1 VKQTNSSETVPDYRA
16 RLAAVRGAMVE
27 GGIDC
32 LLVCSRENIRYL
44 FGFTGSSGWA
54 LITES
59 SAVLMTDSRYDEQAR
74 TETTGCEVCIS
85 TKGLTETAAQQ
96 LHKCHVKRVGYESDS
111 MTVATLHT
119 LESTLRE
126 NGLDLVLT
134 PTQQIVERVR
144 SIKDRY
150 EIAAISAASR
160 LVDGA
165 IDHARSIIRAD
176 MTEQTLAWEIERWL
190 REHGSG
196 PVPFPV
202 IVAAGPHCAHPHAV
216 SGDNRLACGEPI
228 LIDIGAVIDGYCSD
242 LSRTLF
248 IGQPNDT
255 IRRVYE
261 TVLEAQETALCRVRA
276 GMSAPEADRLAR
288 NVIAQAGYADS
299 FGHGLGHG
307 VGLAIHER
315 PTVSSLST
323 DILRKGMVFTIE
335 PGIYLRGLGGV
346 RIEDTVVLRE
356 SGVQLLTHTDKRN
369 PVLCAT
375 C

>member
-1 VKQTNSSETVPDYRA
+1 MKQTNSSETVPDYRA

-176 MTEQTLAWEIERWL
+176 MTEASEFPHLANRYGVYAVPRVVMNERVSFG
-190 REHGSG
+190 E
-196 PVPFPV
+196 PFPKRPWWTTFSKL
-202 IVAAGPHCAHPHAV
+202 GV
-216 SGDNRLACGEPI
+216 SRNFCRRYRKLTLKLYVGGE
-228 LIDIGAVIDGYCSD
+228 
-242 LSRTLF
+242 
-248 IGQPNDT
+248 
-255 IRRVYE
+255 
-261 TVLEAQETALCRVRA
+261 
-276 GMSAPEADRLAR
+276 
-288 NVIAQAGYADS
+288 
-299 FGHGLGHG
+299 
-307 VGLAIHER
+307 
-315 PTVSSLST
+315 
-323 DILRKGMVFTIE
+323 
-335 PGIYLRGLGGV
+335 
-346 RIEDTVVLRE
+346 
-356 SGVQLLTHTDKRN
+356 
-369 PVLCAT
+369 
-375 C
+375 